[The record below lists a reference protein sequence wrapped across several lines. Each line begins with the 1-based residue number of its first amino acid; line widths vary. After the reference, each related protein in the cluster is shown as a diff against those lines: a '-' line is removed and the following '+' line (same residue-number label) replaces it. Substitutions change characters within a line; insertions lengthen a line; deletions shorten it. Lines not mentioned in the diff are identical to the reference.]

1 MEKILVGV
9 TCQMTVS
16 KVERNKF
23 RYTGLDAEAL
33 GNSIKISMQQYVNT
47 LEIVED
53 IRKTDTV

>member
-16 KVERNKF
+16 KVEGNKF
-23 RYTGLDAEAL
+23 RYTGLDAEVL